1 MRKEYRPIRLTKRP
15 QTSLIDDVMFIK
27 KTTRNSLAIALF
39 CAILSAAALI
49 LAPAV
54 AAQEDEQVVEAKGL
68 ISRDGVRPGETF
80 KAALVL
86 KVQAGYHINDNAPMD
101 EFMIPTTLV
110 FDENSDLEIV
120 EIFYPRGRRAR
131 FSYSEVE
138 LAVYD
143 GEVVLGALVK
153 AKDGLA
159 PGPRALKGA
168 LSYQA
173 CNNVSCLPPK
183 ELSFEIAVPVTA
195 AGGSADLHPEI
206 FGKLRFG
213 TPQK

>member
-1 MRKEYRPIRLTKRP
+1 
-15 QTSLIDDVMFIK
+15 MFIK
-27 KTTRNSLAIALF
+27 NTTRNFLAIALF
-39 CAILSAAALI
+39 CVILPAAALI

-86 KVQAGYHINDNAPMD
+86 KVQAGYHINDNAPLD
-101 EFMIPTTLV
+101 EFMIPTALV
-110 FDENSDLEIV
+110 FDENPELEIV

-138 LAVYD
+138 LVVYD

-159 PGPRALKGA
+159 TGPRALKGA

-173 CNNVSCLPPK
+173 CNNTSCLPPK

-195 AGGSADLHPEI
+195 SGGSADLHPEI
-206 FGKLRFG
+206 FGKIRFR